1 MDGSDNALLL
11 GVRIHFEQSQK
22 ELWKMRQVFFFNLL
36 ISLAVLG
43 ISYCKHMGSSL
54 HHLRYFPVAHGLS
67 SCGPQA

>member
-22 ELWKMRQVFFFNLL
+22 ELWKMRQVFFFFNLL
-36 ISLAVLG
+36 ISFAGLG
-43 ISYCKHMGSSL
+43 LSYCTHMGSSL
-54 HHLRYFPVAHGLS
+54 HHPRYFLVAHGN